1 MDIRPSDAELFFT
14 IFFRALG
21 RLCVRAHGAFGFNR
35 HQSGLCERDFLPLP
49 AENFPAGI
57 FLSLTIL
64 GTLHYFPP
72 IGCIWGS
79 QPGGL
84 ARLWL

>member
-35 HQSGLCERDFLPLP
+35 HQSGLCER
-49 AENFPAGI
+49 I

-64 GTLHYFPP
+64 GTLHSFSP